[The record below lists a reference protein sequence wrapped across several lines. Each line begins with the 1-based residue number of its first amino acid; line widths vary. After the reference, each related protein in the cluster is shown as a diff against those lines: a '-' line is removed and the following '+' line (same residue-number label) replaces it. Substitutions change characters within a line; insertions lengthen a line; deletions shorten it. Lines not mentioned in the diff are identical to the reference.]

1 MRNILKRKLLGSLLA
16 AAMAVSCFSALLAVP
31 ATAQAEER
39 EATYFEGFEDMDG
52 YTYTSSQTIVRA
64 YKGSATIDG
73 ETYHSG
79 KGSVKLVPNT
89 NATSKVM
96 IRVRTGNGQLQL
108 ANGNRYHMSF
118 YYKSNSTS
126 SWNLC
131 YAVGLFKSDGLN
143 DANVSDWSS
152 YSVLEKYNNSYPRAI
167 GAKADGWQRVDL
179 VFTVSNATDTNKYLL
194 LYVQPKNNATCY
206 IDDISV
212 TKIDNDDNA
221 VIVNTPAGEKAVYG
235 QTGNDY
241 SALIDRK
248 YNNQYLA
255 GVYSDSSYSTKV
267 SSTVF
272 GDETTPVTSN
282 IPTTVY
288 AKYADRTEYDISFDD
303 YADDYSID
311 RKYWAANQSSIE
323 LSTDKANSKAKSLK
337 FTATTKNAK
346 ANVRLDMKT
355 AKDIKLN
362 VGTNYV
368 VSFKY
373 FIDNAN
379 NSEFYYNFAL
389 APSTSVTNSQIG
401 YGWQMIN
408 STKPGGDGNYYWSSR
423 KIEGKDADGWQTATV
438 QFTARKGNDNPD
450 ILFMNLQGNT
460 INSDLYI
467 DDIKITELFD
477 NEYAVIKNE
486 NNGNEP
492 TVQIGYE
499 GDSLSLET
507 PVYEGSEFDGWYTDS
522 ALTTELT
529 ATKFGAD
536 ETPVTSYVPFTAYAK
551 WKVRTFAKFDFDNY
565 AEGYSPSHYES
576 GNSNSRA
583 KMEFALTDEKSYVEG
598 GKALKFQAAE
608 YSDPTTPKVS
618 AANVRLDMKTANDA
632 SVTNGDTYL
641 ITFKYFVGSNSS
653 MEWYYN
659 FAVRSDASSN
669 LNSNTEKSMG
679 MQMLGNPNDNGQT
692 YGSSKP
698 LSGTSDDGWQT
709 AVCQFTAD
717 TTAANGNKLF
727 LYVQGNKV
735 SANVPLY
742 IDDIV
747 VTKLYDGEYAA
758 QIIKNN
764 GEEKVVCYG
773 SEGEVLPLETPV
785 RAHYDFTGWYTDS
798 DCTTKFGAT
807 TFGSGSTPLV
817 NNIPFAIYAG
827 WEEATNYIKI
837 DDGIQNGSLT
847 VDYEKEI
854 INVNANNGYQL
865 VPGSLKFKFNYGGKD
880 YIKPVTDPV
889 ANDENAYSFAV
900 LLNDEVRVGTIVV
913 TAKFAKKQDI
923 AGAAVASAL
932 RKANAT
938 QTEGIRFLNRFYAS
952 EATLKAASFG
962 AIVTPYDNI
971 EALGITKVTL
981 DNLNEVKG
989 ENITANKFCNTN
1001 TTYRDYAIV
1010 ITDVKDKNREFAVIP
1025 YMTYDNITVYGTMEV
1040 RSYNDAAEYSNIGCE
1055 IYDSSVLGNAKS
1067 LDCGLRLNFSDDF
1080 NGDAINNEHFK
1091 TNTDNSKNSADR
1103 VSVGGGKASLSITG
1117 SDYNSA
1123 MSGNLTSYWR
1133 YTFSAD
1139 SYVELRAKLPMQEGR
1154 SNSFWAKSVKKDGI
1168 LIEYDMFETFGSTNT
1183 IQANIHIWDENKK
1196 GTDQFHYSLDLT
1208 SQSAG
1213 NYVEANR
1220 RQHTIDSSSYHTFG
1234 IRRTKNAITFYCDGE
1249 AYFTYD
1255 LNKLFENYG
1264 VPESY
1269 RKYFDQDAYMIIG
1282 DGALKTATAEQVS
1295 AMTKVTYDVDYVKGY
1310 YNFGSRYAAA

>member
-1 MRNILKRKLLGSLLA
+1 MRNTLKRKLLGSLLA
-16 AAMAVSCFSALLAVP
+16 AAMTVSCFSALLAVP

-39 EATYFEGFEDMDG
+39 EATYFEGFEEVDG
-52 YTYTSSQTIVRA
+52 YTYKPDQTILSN
-64 YKGSATIDG
+64 KSGSPTVTIDNSI
-73 ETYHSG
+73 YHSG
-79 KGSVKLVPNT
+79 NNSLKIIT
-89 NATSKVM
+89 NANSATSKNM
-96 IRVRTGNGQLQL
+96 FLIRNENGHVQIKEGNK
-108 ANGNRYHMSF
+108 YHISF
-118 YYKSNSTS
+118 YYYTPVTGSGWSLAYAFAASTRWGSSNASFGTALVSQSGSKAIGNMPAAKWNRADVVFKANKSNYLALWIQGQ
-126 SWNLC
+126 WNNREL
-131 YAVGLFKSDGLN
+131 
-143 DANVSDWSS
+143 
-152 YSVLEKYNNSYPRAI
+152 
-167 GAKADGWQRVDL
+167 
-179 VFTVSNATDTNKYLL
+179 
-194 LYVQPKNNATCY
+194 Y

-212 TKIDNDDNA
+212 TQIADDDNV

-235 QTGNDY
+235 KAGDDY

-248 YNNQYLA
+248 YNDQYLA
-255 GVYSDSSYSTKV
+255 GIYTDSSYSTKV

-288 AKYADRTEYDISFDD
+288 AKYVARTEYNFNFDN
-303 YADDYSID
+303 YADGYAISTKSGD
-311 RKYWAANQSSIE
+311 SSCSFA
-323 LSTDKANSKAKSLK
+323 LSNEKSKSGDKSLK
-337 FTATTKNAK
+337 YTGTTARKTSY
-346 ANVRLDMKT
+346 VRLDMS
-355 AKDIKLN
+355 AANDAAMN
-362 VGTNYV
+362 VGTTYV

-373 FIDNAN
+373 FIESTNKA
-379 NSEFYYNFAL
+379 SFYYNFAL
-389 APSTSVTNSQIG
+389 ADKVGYNWTSANG
-401 YGWQMIN
+401 FGWQMIGETSWN
-408 STKPGGDGNYYWSSR
+408 SKKIDGTS
-423 KIEGKDADGWQTATV
+423 ADGWQTATV
-438 QFTARKGNDNPD
+438 QFTARKGEW
-450 ILFMNLQGNT
+450 INT
-460 INSDLYI
+460 PNRLIMSVQTEIAGTVYI
-467 DDIKITELFD
+467 DDITVTELFD
-477 NEYAVIKNE
+477 KEYAVVKNE

-492 TVQIGYE
+492 AVQIGYE
-499 GDSLSLET
+499 GDSFTLDT
-507 PVYEGSEFDGWYTDS
+507 PVYEGSAFDGWYTDS
-522 ALTTELT
+522 AFANKLT
-529 ATKFGAD
+529 AAKFGAD
-536 ETPVTSYVPFTAYAK
+536 ATPVNDYVPFTAYAK

-565 AEGYSPSHYES
+565 AEGYTPGISTTSQDSET
-576 GNSNSRA
+576 G
-583 KMEFALTDEKSYVEG
+583 MTCEIVTDTEHSYSKSSAIKFYSTDSSKEVV
-598 GKALKFQAAE
+598 KANIKLDKTTA
-608 YSDPTTPKVS
+608 SDT
-618 AANVRLDMKTANDA
+618 RI
-632 SVTNGDTYL
+632 TNGDTYL
-641 ITFKYFVGSNSS
+641 VTFKYFVDSDYSLQ
-653 MEWYYN
+653 WYYN
-659 FAVRSDASSN
+659 FVANKYQTDNINYS
-669 LNSNTEKSMG
+669 
-679 MQMLGNPNDNGQT
+679 LGNSGVQMKNGEG
-692 YGSSKP
+692 YAASKP
-698 LSGTSDDGWQT
+698 LSGTKADGWQT

-717 TTAANGNKLF
+717 TTKGNILV

-735 SANVPLY
+735 PENIPLY

-773 SEGEVLPLETPV
+773 SEGEDLPLETPV

-807 TFGSGSTPLV
+807 TFGSESTPLV
-817 NNIPFAIYAG
+817 DNIPYAIYAG

-837 DDGIQNGSLT
+837 DDGIQNGSLM
-847 VDYEKEI
+847 VDYDKETI
-854 INVNANNGYQL
+854 TVKANENYQL
-865 VPGSLKFKFNYGGKD
+865 VPGSLKFKFTYGGKE

-913 TAKFAKKQDI
+913 TAEFAEKKEI
-923 AGAAVASAL
+923 TGAAVASSL
-932 RKANAT
+932 RQANAT
-938 QTEGIRFLNRFYAS
+938 QTAGIRFLNRFYAS
-952 EATLKAASFG
+952 EATLKGASFG

-971 EALGITKVTL
+971 EALGITEVTL
-981 DNLNEVKG
+981 ADLDKVRGKNISADN
-989 ENITANKFCNTN
+989 FCNTN

-1010 ITDVKDKNREFAVIP
+1010 ITDVQDKNREFAVIP
-1025 YMTYDNITVYGTMEV
+1025 YMTCDDKTVYGTMEV
-1040 RSYNDAAEYSNIGCE
+1040 RSYSDAEEYSNIGCE

-1117 SDYNSA
+1117 SDYNTS
-1123 MSGNLTSYWR
+1123 MSGNLSSYYR
-1133 YTFSAD
+1133 YNFTAD
-1139 SYVELRAKLPMQEGR
+1139 SYLELRAKLPMQAGR

-1213 NYVEANR
+1213 NYVEAKQ

-1234 IRRTKNAITFYCDGE
+1234 IRRTKDTVTFYCDGE

-1269 RKYFDQDAYMIIG
+1269 REYFNQDAYMIIG
-1282 DGALKTATAEQVS
+1282 DGALNTATAEQVS
-1295 AMTKVTYDVDYVKGY
+1295 AMTNVTYDVDYVKGY